1 MGQASKKITLDPTF
15 PIRLRAARL
24 KAGLSLEDLAQK
36 LGGIVTR
43 QAIAKYEKGLIS
55 PSPEVL
61 EHLLQVLEIPP
72 PPDIQ
77 EEVPERPEFKPD
89 ELEPRIFFSRTNKDW
104 QGEREESKENEA
116 NLDIHEDKG
125 CFDFLIEKFVEEE
138 RKKEKEK
145 IEKILSPTQRAF
157 RLQQAWSDLTAEREL
172 ELRPEPRLP
181 KKQVTALRVILSEKM
196 KNYLWLEK
204 LLRMEKAY
212 KPPLSVSIKKFED
225 AEMAAEELRRRWDLG
240 TGAVTNLLTFLEE
253 RGIKTFKLENPEK
266 FESLSGFYRQQPFIV
281 VEKSLPV
288 DRTRFRT
295 AAELAQI
302 LFGFSSEPQTIRLY
316 NRFAAAF
323 LLPAQI
329 LEEYF
334 LPAGRK
340 IAFSELTEIKL
351 RYGVSLQAI
360 MRRALDLELVTER
373 RFRSFREMM
382 NGKGWLW
389 KEPVEY
395 PNEENPSRFRR
406 LLHYAVSSEILDLE
420 QAAVLAETTPEELK
434 KEMGEIF

>member
-1 MGQASKKITLDPTF
+1 MGGTSDRPGLDATF
-15 PIRLRAARL
+15 PLRLRAARL

-72 PPDIQ
+72 SPDIP
-77 EEVPERPEFKPD
+77 EEVPEKPEEFMAEIQACAPLGARVSRRESMDIKALKT
-89 ELEPRIFFSRTNKDW
+89 EIFACYSK
-104 QGEREESKENEA
+104 GEVLPTPARRARQLQKTWA
-116 NLDIHEDKG
+116 D
-125 CFDFLIEKFVEEE
+125 LIPEEE
-138 RKKEKEK
+138 
-145 IEKILSPTQRAF
+145 I
-157 RLQQAWSDLTAEREL
+157 

-181 KKQVTALRVILSEKM
+181 RKQALALRIILSEKM
-196 KNYLWLEK
+196 KNYLWLER
-204 LLRMEKAY
+204 LLRQEKIFQPPFSLKIRKPEEAEKAA
-212 KPPLSVSIKKFED
+212 ED
-225 AEMAAEELRRRWDLG
+225 LRRHWDLG

-253 RGIKTFKLENPEK
+253 RGLKIFRLSGPEK
-266 FESLSGFYRQQPFIV
+266 FESQSGFYRGQPFIA
-281 VEKSLPV
+281 VENNLPV
-288 DRTRFRT
+288 DRVRFR
-295 AAELAQI
+295 AASELAQV
-302 LFGFSSEPQTIRLY
+302 LFGLANDPDTIRLY

-323 LLPAQI
+323 LLPARI

-340 IAFSELTEIKL
+340 IAFSELAEIKV
-351 RYGVSLQAI
+351 RYGISLQAI

-382 NGKGWLW
+382 NEKGWLW

-395 PNEENPSRFRR
+395 RGEENPSRFRR
-406 LLHYAVSSEILDLE
+406 LLHYAVSSEILDPE
-420 QAAVLAETTPEELK
+420 RAAALAETTPEELK